1 MHGTVHVPEETLCI
15 LSLDKDGVYGH
26 VDTRLLVEEAI
37 SDVDIIDTGAQRPHP
52 HHDTCYIY
60 NNSSSSYFEF
70 LYKIHCL
77 EC

>member
-37 SDVDIIDTGAQRPHP
+37 SDVDIIDTGTQRSHP
-52 HHDTCYIY
+52 YHGTSYTY
-60 NNSSSSYFEF
+60 NSSSFYFF
-70 LYKIHCL
+70 YKIHCL